1 MYFKLIGAMKAVE
14 TPKVASA
21 SGMIGISWAS
31 SGGEASA
38 LFNDRY
44 LAADGIENAIKV
56 LDEIETGNF
65 PYLEFV
71 ELNACPGGCV
81 GGAAT
86 VENPYIAKVRLQSL
100 RRYLPI
106 SLNRL
111 EKSDEPDDYV
121 PAEFMLGSP
130 ITYAPAMRLDAN
142 RGIAMQMMSDIEKIY
157 ELLPEI
163 DCGSCGAPTCRAFAE
178 DVVKG
183 ECKVEE
189 CVVYM
194 RERMREFWSKRGDE
208 HP

>member
-1 MYFKLIGAMKAVE
+1 M
-14 TPKVASA
+14 
-21 SGMIGISWAS
+21 
-31 SGGEASA
+31 
-38 LFNDRY
+38 
-44 LAADGIENAIKV
+44 
-56 LDEIETGNF
+56 
-65 PYLEFV
+65 
-71 ELNACPGGCV
+71 
-81 GGAAT
+81 
-86 VENPYIAKVRLQSL
+86 ENPYIARVRLQSL

-121 PAEFMLGSP
+121 PAELTFGSP
-130 ITYAPAMRLDAN
+130 ITYAPAMRLNAN

-194 RERMREFWSKRGDE
+194 RERMREFWAKRGDE